1 MTQTGSLEIKA
12 MALLSE
18 ALEQPAPARAAWV
31 RARCGDDE
39 ALIAR
44 VLALLEADATGGGG
58 LQTGG
63 AGRDAGGEP
72 MPERAGAYRITGLIG
87 HGGMGAVYEGVRD
100 SGDFNHKVAIKIIRP
115 GVLSNTLIARFE
127 HERQILADLNHPNI
141 ARLMD
146 GGEMPDGSPYIVMEH
161 IDGEPITDWADAA
174 SLSIDDRVWL
184 FSDVCAAVRHAH
196 QNLIVHRDITPS
208 NVLVTGSG
216 VVKLIDFGI
225 AKPQTS
231 DEPWQ
236 DEAAPSGKSLASLS
250 FTPGYAA
257 PERAKGAQANILS
270 DVYSLGK
277 LLETLVITHKPGTD
291 IEAIIAQASAY
302 EPAARYTSVDALL
315 DDLGNLRS
323 GQPVAARKGGAGYRF
338 AKFFKRRKL
347 AVTLGTAAIAGLV
360 GALGITLFQYT
371 RAETALTHANA
382 RFEQARGLS
391 RSLIFDVYDSFDNV
405 AGTLEPRKSLANLV
419 RAYVDELAKD
429 PNAPDDILYDIGV
442 QKLRLADLYGG
453 IGIAHL
459 GDTDSSFTLLQEAEA
474 ALEKL
479 LARDPDNTAALGELV
494 MTKRMLTMQNLNY
507 KLDTKTAA
515 SANRQVLELAEAGAA
530 RGDENAQTLLRH
542 LWSGRTDKLQIMIAD
557 ETYEPALENVRL
569 WRSELDEDMFER
581 LGGGEEMATYLA
593 AQEAELLLSL
603 DRPGE
608 AIAPLEYAETY
619 RTTQLQA
626 TPGSYYQMTQL
637 MTIYADMSSAYR
649 AIGDSAQTVDYA
661 EKAVRMARD
670 IAATDPTDAGG
681 PEGIAVMLQ
690 RLARAQAMAGN
701 SDRAIAAADEAI
713 ALSQAQ
719 IEAFAD
725 NPFYLKNLFFALST
739 KAQISQILAH
749 TDTTCVA
756 ALQAQSVLQT
766 LTRQDNLTAILDG
779 EARRDLQAVI
789 EAENCAV

>member
-1 MTQTGSLEIKA
+1 
-12 MALLSE
+12 
-18 ALEQPAPARAAWV
+18 
-31 RARCGDDE
+31 
-39 ALIAR
+39 
-44 VLALLEADATGGGG
+44 VLALLEADATGSGG
-58 LQTGG
+58 LKTGG
-63 AGRDAGGEP
+63 AGRDAGDDP
-72 MPERAGAYRITGLIG
+72 MPERAGAYRITDLIG

-115 GVLSNTLIARFE
+115 GVLSDTLVARFE
-127 HERQILADLNHPNI
+127 RERQILADLNHPNI

-146 GGEMPDGSPYIVMEH
+146 GGELPDGSPYIVMEH
-161 IDGEPITDWADAA
+161 IDGEPITDWADTA
-174 SLSIDDRVWL
+174 SLSVDDRIWL

-236 DEAAPSGKSLASLS
+236 DEAAPSGKSPGKSLASLS

-257 PERAKGAQANILS
+257 PERSKGAPANILS
-270 DVYSLGK
+270 DIYSLGK
-277 LLETLVITHKPGTD
+277 LLETLVVTHRPGADIT
-291 IEAIIAQASAY
+291 AIIARASAHD
-302 EPAARYTSVDALL
+302 PAARYTSVDALME
-315 DDLGNLRS
+315 DLNNLRS

-338 AKFFKRRKL
+338 AKFLSRRKL
-347 AVTLGTAAIAGLV
+347 AVTLGTAALAGLIA
-360 GALGITLFQYT
+360 ALGVSLLQYT

-405 AGTLEPRKSLANLV
+405 AGTLEPRKSLANLI
-419 RAYVDELAKD
+419 RTYVDELAKD
-429 PNAPDDILYDIGV
+429 PNAPDDVLYDIGV
-442 QKLRLADLYGG
+442 QKLRLSDLYGG
-453 IGIAHL
+453 IGIAHF
-459 GDTDSSFTLLQEAEA
+459 GDTDSSFILLQEAET

-507 KLDTKTAA
+507 KLDSQAA
-515 SANRQVLELAEAGAA
+515 ARINQQVMDLAAAGVA
-530 RGDENAQTLLRH
+530 RGDENEQTLLRH

-557 ETYEPALENVRL
+557 QAYEEALENVQL
-569 WRSELDEDMFER
+569 WRSQLNEDMFER

-603 DRPGE
+603 DRAGE
-608 AIAPLEYAETY
+608 AIAPLEYAEAY
-619 RTTQLQA
+619 RMAQLEA
-626 TPGSYYQMTQL
+626 TPDSYYQMTQL
-637 MTIYADMSSAYR
+637 MTIYADISSAYR
-649 AIGDSAQTVDYA
+649 KTGETAQSVDYA
-661 EKAVRMARD
+661 KKAVQMARD
-670 IAATDPTDAGG
+670 IAASDPADAGG

-690 RLARAQAMAGN
+690 RLARAQAQAGN
-701 SDRAIAAADEAI
+701 SDRAMAAIDEAI
-713 ALSQAQ
+713 TLSQAQ
-719 IEAFAD
+719 LEAFAD
-725 NPFYLKNLFFALST
+725 DPFYLQNLFFALST
-739 KAQISQILAH
+739 KAQISQTLAH

-766 LTRQDNLTAILDG
+766 LTRQDNLTVTLDG

-789 EAENCAV
+789 AAENCVV